1 MAQPSK
7 NFRSHGQQIE
17 LLRLRGMHIED
28 EAMARR
34 ALERVNYYRLS
45 GYWFPYRQRSSN
57 GGQRLDEFIAGTSFE
72 EVLALYE
79 FDERLRVGVSTP
91 IELAFRSALGHELGR
106 IDPLIHLKPNLL
118 GPVARDPGRSAGP
131 SRTYKKWKRRFDKE
145 LSLSRE
151 DFVVHHKEKYS
162 GQLPIWA
169 AVEVIDW
176 ADSRGRCNTSDQQS
190 GSCGTLVGFLQ
201 YRHKHPRE
209 VVLCGL

>member
-79 FDERLRVGVSTP
+79 FDERLRVGVLTP

-118 GPVARDPGRSAGP
+118 GPVARDPGRSAEP
-131 SRTYKKWKRRFDKE
+131 SRTYK
-145 LSLSRE
+145 
-151 DFVVHHKEKYS
+151 
-162 GQLPIWA
+162 
-169 AVEVIDW
+169 
-176 ADSRGRCNTSDQQS
+176 S
-190 GSCGTLVGFLQ
+190 GSAGLTRNCPFRVKTSLFITRRNTRGNCPFGRLWRSSTGRIQ
-201 YRHKHPRE
+201 G
-209 VVLCGL
+209 VVATPLISRVAPAEHW